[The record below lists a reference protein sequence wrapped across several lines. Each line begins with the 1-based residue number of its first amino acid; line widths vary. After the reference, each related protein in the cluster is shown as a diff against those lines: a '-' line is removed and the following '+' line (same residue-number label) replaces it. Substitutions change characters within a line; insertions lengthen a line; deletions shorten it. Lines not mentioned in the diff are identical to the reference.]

1 MKTIITT
8 RTGNII
14 VNFNNSKVKVDD
26 NSNSVLFKDTWYEG
40 FIGSSDTSRLISSSM
55 STLFKKSGLPIAV
68 EMIIGNDSN
77 VISSDTM
84 CSHVIIILN
93 MKPYLENREVLLS
106 IIDDDVE
113 EVFIE
118 DVDVIEFDK

>member
-8 RTGNII
+8 RTGSII
-14 VNFNNSKVKVDD
+14 TNFNNGKLKVDD
-26 NSNSVLFKDTWYEG
+26 NSNSLLFKDVWYEG
-40 FIGSSDTSRLISSSM
+40 FIGSSDTTRLISSSM
-55 STLFKKSGLPIAV
+55 STLFKKSGSPIAV
-68 EMIIGNDSN
+68 EMIVGEDKSLNDN
-77 VISSDTM
+77 NM
-84 CSHVIIILN
+84 YSHVIIILN
-93 MKPYLENREVLLS
+93 MGAYLNNREVLLE

>member
-8 RTGNII
+8 RTGSII
-14 VNFNNSKVKVDD
+14 TNFNNGKLKVDD
-26 NSNSVLFKDTWYEG
+26 NSNSLLFKDVWYEG
-40 FIGSSDTSRLISSSM
+40 FIGSSDTTRLISSSM
-55 STLFKKSGLPIAV
+55 STLFKKSGSPIAV
-68 EMIIGNDSN
+68 EMIVGEDKSLNDN
-77 VISSDTM
+77 NMSS
-84 CSHVIIILN
+84 HIIVILN
-93 MKPYLENREVLLS
+93 MKPYLENREALLS

>member
-26 NSNSVLFKDTWYEG
+26 NSNSVLFKDVWYEG
-40 FIGSSDTSRLISSSM
+40 FIGSSDTNRLISSSM